1 MKLFEILESEEQD
14 YKKKDVLN
22 DFLYDSFVDGEF
34 TFDASNDI
42 KYTKIILWDD
52 RIWYYID
59 TKKKMI
65 YYTHRDYDYYDAEF
79 NIGTIF
85 DFFDNGISWDGY
97 YLIDDNNKDFFNYW
111 SNEFSYDIY
120 TAWSKTDKMK

>member
-1 MKLFEILESEEQD
+1 MRLFEILESEERN
-14 YKKKDVLN
+14 YKKRSILD

-52 RIWYYID
+52 DTWYYID

-65 YYTHRDYDYYDAEF
+65 YHIKRDYDYYDAEF
-79 NIGTIF
+79 NTGVIF
-85 DFFDNGISWDGY
+85 DFFENGISWDGY
-97 YLIDDNNKDFFNYW
+97 YLINEDNKDFFNYW

-120 TAWSKTDKMK
+120 ASWSKTDKMK